1 MILSNFSSEKGG
13 AMKLIIR
20 DYDQRFVVWKAQSPS
35 VTAYGFGL
43 KSMKE
48 RTELSGGSFE

>member
-1 MILSNFSSEKGG
+1 
-13 AMKLIIR
+13 MKLIIR